1 MKNELKIKGIM
12 LDPARVMERRETY
25 SEFLKLF
32 AQWGYNTLFW
42 HFCDDEGCRLVFPSH
57 PELASA
63 YAWTADE
70 TRAFIQEANEL
81 GIQVIPEIECLGHTS
96 YITRHPQY
104 QHLRDGL
111 EGKDFAALAPAHPES
126 QALLEDLLNDV
137 CDIFPARQIH
147 LGMDETAFG
156 EHPHTAELLKTKTKP
171 EIFAEQICRLHG
183 ILEKRGKETLIWG
196 DHLRPVAESNM
207 SDHLDEEAV
216 SDFIADSI
224 PKDIIICD
232 WYYKPEIPAD
242 RMDCFLGRGFR
253 VLACPASSSYG
264 MFGHP
269 ADWNLDNLR
278 EFIALAKQNV
288 ECGVIGAVNT
298 VWCSGRY
305 LNGTIHYANALAG
318 HLMNA
323 ETESPRFA
331 EEFIAD
337 FFGVTDGLE
346 IAEALQTLHQI
357 SPDAFALFRGVP
369 VPCEKPVVLSEE
381 EHAFFQ
387 TLEKTCK
394 QAAEQLQKNRENVQA
409 HIGDYDDILITAQ
422 ALSFMGA
429 TSKDW
434 KTAES
439 LSARASKAWDRTR
452 HPDDPEKMGT
462 PESGCGYFLQRL
474 IQGIKN
480 ITER

>member
-1 MKNELKIKGIM
+1 MEYLEIKGIM

-42 HFCDDEGCRLVFPSH
+42 RFCDDEGCRLVFPSH
-57 PELASA
+57 PELATEHAWSA
-63 YAWTADE
+63 EE
-70 TRAFIQEANEL
+70 TRAFVQEANEL
-81 GIQVIPEIECLGHTS
+81 GIQVIPELECFGHTG
-96 YITRHPQY
+96 YITRHAQY

-111 EGKDFAALAPAHPES
+111 TGKEFAALAPMHPDS
-126 QALLEDLLNDV
+126 LALLEDLLNDL
-137 CDIFPARQIH
+137 CDIFPAPWVHI
-147 LGMDETAFG
+147 GMDESAFG
-156 EHPHTAELLKTKTKP
+156 DHPHTAELLKTKTKP
-171 EIFAEQICRLHG
+171 EIFAEHIQWVYGVL
-183 ILEKRGKETLIWG
+183 KKQGKGTMLWG
-196 DHLRPVAESNM
+196 DHLRPVAESNR

-216 SDFIADSI
+216 SDLIADSN

-232 WYYKPEIPAD
+232 WYYPPEIPAD
-242 RMDCFLGRGFR
+242 RMDCFLDRGFR

-278 EFIALAKQNV
+278 EFIALAKKNV
-288 ECGVIGAVNT
+288 DRGVIGAVNT

-323 ETESPRFA
+323 DTESPRFA
-331 EEFIAD
+331 NEFIAD
-337 FFGVTDGLE
+337 FFGVADGSE
-346 IAEALQTLHQI
+346 IVEALQMLHRI
-357 SPDAFALFRGVP
+357 SPNAFALYRGFP
-369 VPCEKPVVLSEE
+369 VPQDKPVELSEE
-381 EHAFFQ
+381 DHAFFQ
-387 TLEKTCK
+387 TLEKTCQ
-394 QAAEQLQKNRENVQA
+394 QAAEQLQRNRENVQS

-422 ALSFMGA
+422 VLSFMGA

-434 KTAES
+434 NTAES
-439 LSARASKAWDRTR
+439 LCARASQAWDRTR
-452 HPDDPEKMGT
+452 HSDDPEKLGT

-474 IQGIKN
+474 IQGTGKR
-480 ITER
+480 ES